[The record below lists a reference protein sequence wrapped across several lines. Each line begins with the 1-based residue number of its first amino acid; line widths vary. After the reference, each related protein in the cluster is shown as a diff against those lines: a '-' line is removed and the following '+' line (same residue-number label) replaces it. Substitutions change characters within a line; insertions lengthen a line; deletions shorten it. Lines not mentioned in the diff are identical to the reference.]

1 MSLLVWLRDK
11 IYGKKKNEDLHWYT
25 QANPHAQKPVDSQIT
40 DAVTTEKVTESNT
53 AVTSVKVTES
63 KPKRTAKKVTKKAP
77 VSKKKR

>member
-40 DAVTTEKVTESNT
+40 DAVTTEKVTES
-53 AVTSVKVTES
+53 

-77 VSKKKR
+77 VSKKRR